1 MIVKEQHVAAVVKEV
16 SAGADDPQHV
26 ASLVGAF
33 MQIQPTVGHYVSA
46 HSNELGLEGVVL
58 TLLHASVMARAVEL
72 AVGRRLR
79 PIRFED
85 LDGAA
90 RTMSDGEP
98 ALAKDEP
105 ELAGYLEG
113 NLDAKDPTLAGGK
126 RDVALRLLALIARTY
141 LRQR

>member
-1 MIVKEQHVAAVVKEV
+1 VTVKEHHVASVVKEV

-58 TLLHASVMARAVEL
+58 TLLHAAVMARAVEMAL
-72 AVGRRLR
+72 GKRLR
-79 PIRFED
+79 AIRFED
-85 LDGAA
+85 LDASAKNGGALPL
-90 RTMSDGEP
+90 TDE
-98 ALAKDEP
+98 EP

-113 NLDAKDPTLAGGK
+113 NLDPKDPTLAGGK
-126 RDVALRLLALIARTY
+126 RDVALRVLAVVARAY
-141 LRQR
+141 LDQR

>member
-1 MIVKEQHVAAVVKEV
+1 VIGIVKEQHVATVVKEV
-16 SAGADDPQHV
+16 SAGAEDPQHV

-72 AVGRRLR
+72 ALGRRLR
-79 PIRFED
+79 GVRFED
-85 LDGAA
+85 LDAAA
-90 RTMSDGEP
+90 RAGDGRS
-98 ALAKDEP
+98 LGDDEP

-113 NLDAKDPTLAGGK
+113 NLAVDDATLGGKK
-126 RDVALRLLALIARTY
+126 RDVALRVLAVVARAY
-141 LRQR
+141 LDQR